1 MTVTIRTSM
10 SELEGMAQKALE
22 AAGVA
27 SGLDRDGAFAAAW
40 CEAHGLGGLE
50 ILVRDLDALSGV
62 PTHSEKRI
70 NAGGLSALVVGP
82 LAIDLAMAMA
92 MDLELRVEDIRSPSA
107 ALAYAVRRAR
117 NDRWFRLVWGDSEA
131 LAAEAQTMIS
141 LTNPDV
147 ATELTISCG
156 KGAPPIISD
165 VTINSVELERR
176 RMRALKEGLFLV
188 RETRETLLEA
198 AKRVLVPASES
209 SRSGA
214 GAEVDDNE

>member
-10 SELEGMAQKALE
+10 SELEGMARKALE

-40 CEAHGLGGLE
+40 CEAHGLGGLA
-50 ILVRDLDALSGV
+50 ILVRDLVALSGV

-82 LAIDLAMAMA
+82 LAIDLAMV
-92 MDLELRVEDIRSPSA
+92 MDLELRVENIRSPSA